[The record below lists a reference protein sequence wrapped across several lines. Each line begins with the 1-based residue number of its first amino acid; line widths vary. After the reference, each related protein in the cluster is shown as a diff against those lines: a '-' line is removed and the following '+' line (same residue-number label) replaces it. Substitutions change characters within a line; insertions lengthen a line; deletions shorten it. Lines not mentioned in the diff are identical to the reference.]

1 MRLKTLFLLK
11 TKLKMKKIFGLL
23 AMLFLLTGCDD
34 GDITFKSFN
43 FTNATAQAC
52 TNSGIIYKVQGS
64 EALLLQLA
72 PNTLINAENIVGGV
86 NTPRQI
92 QLGSTNSLVYRT
104 YNGPVSSTSICSA
117 VPPANPSVVE
127 EYGAQ
132 SGGTLS
138 VLTTKVVNSQGV
150 LTGYNHVIT
159 IINATFSREEESI
172 IITDNVFGS
181 FISPVT
187 HRFDFE
193 DEASTVS
200 LQNCDGNLIPTG
212 NAFIV
217 NGDEALF
224 FDIEPTTYPATDG
237 GIAVVNFGVTGETQE
252 IIFNEYS
259 GTAVATLFCDAVPP
273 ITPVVTKQWEAIA
286 GELRIQT
293 SIVAGVREHIFY
305 LDNVTFMNRA
315 QNAEQ
320 FIINATGGYRVG
332 KLTVAN

>member
-11 TKLKMKKIFGLL
+11 TKLKMKKIFGLF

-72 PNTLINAENIVGGV
+72 PNTLINAENKNEVGDDIPRMITLGGS
-86 NTPRQI
+86 NT
-92 QLGSTNSLVYRT
+92 LVYRT

-117 VPPANPSVVE
+117 VPPANPAVVE
-127 EYGAQ
+127 EYSAQ
-132 SGGTLS
+132 AGGMLS
-138 VLTTKVVNSQGV
+138 VITKAVRNSQNV

-187 HRFDFE
+187 YRFDFE
-193 DEASTVS
+193 DEASNVT
-200 LQNCDGNLIPTG
+200 LQSCGNFNDGIFT
-212 NAFIV
+212 V
-217 NGDEALF
+217 NGDEALV
-224 FDIEPTTYPATDG
+224 FDIQPFDFPTSNTITEIDFGATS
-237 GIAVVNFGVTGETQE
+237 ETRA
-252 IIFNEYS
+252 ISFIEYN
-259 GTAVATLFCDAVPP
+259 GTAVSTLFCDLVPP
-273 ITPVVTKQWEAIA
+273 ITPVATKRWEAES
-286 GELRIQT
+286 GKLRIET
-293 SIVAGVREHIFY
+293 NVVGGATYEHVFF
-305 LDNVTFMNRA
+305 LDNVTFSNTL
-315 QNAEQ
+315 NSLEK
-320 FIINATGGYRVG
+320 FVVNKTGGYRVG
-332 KLTVAN
+332 KVTTN

>member
-1 MRLKTLFLLK
+1 
-11 TKLKMKKIFGLL
+11 MKKIFGLF

-72 PNTLINAENIVGGV
+72 PNTLINAENKNEVGDDIPRMITLGGS
-86 NTPRQI
+86 NT
-92 QLGSTNSLVYRT
+92 LVYRT

-117 VPPANPSVVE
+117 VPPANPAVVE
-127 EYGAQ
+127 EYSAQ
-132 SGGTLS
+132 AGGMLS
-138 VLTTKVVNSQGV
+138 IITKAVRNSQNV

-187 HRFDFE
+187 YRFSFK

-200 LQNCDGNLIPTG
+200 LQNCDGNLIPAG

-224 FDIEPTTYPATDG
+224 FDIEPATYPTTDG
-237 GIAVVNFGVTGETQE
+237 GIAVVNFGIAGETQE

-293 SIVAGVREHIFY
+293 SIVAGVREHIFF

-320 FIINATGGYRVG
+320 FTISATGGYRVG